1 MGFAGAL
8 KEIGLPVNNSL
19 IALFTFNVGVEI
31 GQLFV
36 ISMTWLLYKLW
47 SRWVSVQYNPRDYIL
62 YLIGGF
68 SMFWTVTRVVN
79 IIV

>member
-36 ISMTWLLYKLW
+36 ISATWLIYKLW
-47 SRWVSVQYNPRDYIL
+47 CRWWQMDYNPRNSIL
-62 YLIGGF
+62 YIIGGF
-68 SMFWTVTRVVN
+68 SMFWTVSRVIN
-79 IIV
+79 IFA